1 MANDEEVRKA
11 IREAM
16 ESTKLGSGLHGAT
29 ANASDG
35 KPATSTTVDFTHT
48 MSESELRSTYLNL
61 TDDRGRTFGATFP
74 PHKTK
79 LRVIDGR
86 GIKSYASKHHKNQIW
101 GSIQNWFYEN
111 RIEPGDVI
119 QISYDPSEREDDY
132 PVIRLVP
139 LREGSPCRS
148 SDLIGAKEPP
158 SEASTEI
165 PVSLEKQIED
175 FLEKNVGLIES
186 GLTLFES
193 EDRSGRQYPTDVG
206 VIDLLCRKPNGD
218 FVVVELKRGRGSDIA
233 VGQISRYIGWIKEH
247 LAEGRNVFGIILA
260 ADSDDR
266 MRYAVS
272 ANPNI
277 RARYFRLKLELSD
290 SPPD

>member
-1 MANDEEVRKA
+1 MAVGC
-11 IREAM
+11 
-16 ESTKLGSGLHGAT
+16 T
-29 ANASDG
+29 
-35 KPATSTTVDFTHT
+35 
-48 MSESELRSTYLNL
+48 ELLRTLPMDLNL